1 MALQHLD
8 GTGVVGTLLLNTT
21 EDGTVA
27 CNWQDYGT
35 LIFAIGNYNNIR
47 ETLTC
52 PRNVFRSFT
61 SGSRIM
67 ISPNMSASTVYT
79 VEIYPSGE
87 GAITVAGLNAL
98 ASAYSSYRLRVFGI

>member
-8 GTGVVGTLLLNTT
+8 GTSVVGTLLLNTA
-21 EDGTVA
+21 EDGTFT

-52 PRNVFRSFT
+52 PRNVFRGFS
-61 SGSRIM
+61 SGSRIL
-67 ISPNMSASTVYT
+67 ISPNMSASTVYS

-87 GAITVAGLNAL
+87 GAITVTGLNTL
-98 ASAYSSYRLRVFGI
+98 ASVYTNYRLRVFGL